1 MKKILYYDNWD
12 KGYRN
17 FLRLDPI
24 FKVKGFE
31 TLLLHTTS
39 FIHKIDEIETAI
51 EGMNLRDISYYK
63 TNKIRN
69 IILKENPSA
78 IVMLN
83 LSFMIDRAI
92 VQICKDLNI
101 KIFHLSHGMLIPSE
115 SIQVVK
121 NHIKKSGGNKLRSK
135 LNKKNKYALYNYLV
149 EVNSVSKAFNFFKTA
164 IVDHTKFTQ
173 FPKYSSELEVNKSF
187 VFYPSDLK
195 VMVENFGFPKEK
207 IEVVGNPELDAF
219 YISEIHPKAKFCS
232 EELNLSNH
240 NYIAYFDD
248 GLSEEVHGWD
258 SQKWLLFLKDIVAIT
273 NEKNHK
279 LIIKLHPRRDI
290 STCVDFFKEH
300 QIKIITDVD
309 FKNFIYHSKFV
320 VSHFSSVLVYALL
333 LNKKIKSPRWDLSEN
348 LEEKYPK
355 TIVEYFYDRE
365 KFKNTFDD
373 VEVNLENVKAYLDE
387 HVAKVDGKASLR
399 IVDGIL
405 KHL

>member
-12 KGYRN
+12 IGYRN

-24 FKVKGFE
+24 FKEKGFE

-39 FIHKIDEIETAI
+39 FIHEIDEIETSI
-51 EGMNLRDISYYK
+51 EGMALRDISYYK

-69 IILKENPSA
+69 IILKENPTA

-115 SIQVVK
+115 SIQIVK
-121 NHIKKSGGNKLRSK
+121 NHIKKSGGNKLLSK

-149 EVNSVSKAFNFFKTA
+149 EVNSISKAFNFFKTA

-173 FPKYSSELEVNKSF
+173 FPKYSTELEVNKSF

-195 VMVENFGFPKEK
+195 VMVDDFGFPREK
-207 IEVVGNPELDAF
+207 IEVVGNPELDTF
-219 YISEIHPKAKFCS
+219 YNSEIQPKDKFCN

-258 SQKWLLFLKDIVAIT
+258 SQKWLIFLKDLVAIT
-273 NEKNHK
+273 TEKNYK

-290 STCVDFFKEH
+290 ATCIEFFKKH
-300 QIKIITDVD
+300 QIQIIKDVD

-365 KFKNTFDD
+365 KFITTFND
-373 VEVNLENVKAYLDE
+373 VEVNLGSVKAYLNE
-387 HVAKVDGKASLR
+387 HVGKVDGKASLR

-405 KHL
+405 NYV

>member
-12 KGYRN
+12 IGYRN

-24 FKVKGFE
+24 FKEKGFE

-39 FIHKIDEIETAI
+39 FIHEIDEIETSI
-51 EGMNLRDISYYK
+51 EGMALRDISYYK

-69 IILKENPSA
+69 IILKENPTA

-115 SIQVVK
+115 SIQIVK
-121 NHIKKSGGNKLRSK
+121 NHIKKSGGNKLLSK

-149 EVNSVSKAFNFFKTA
+149 EVNSISKAFNFFKTA

-173 FPKYSSELEVNKSF
+173 FPKYSTELEVNKSF

-195 VMVENFGFPKEK
+195 VMVDDFGFPREK
-207 IEVVGNPELDAF
+207 IEVVGNPELDTF
-219 YISEIHPKAKFCS
+219 YNSEIQPKDKFCN

-248 GLSEEVHGWD
+248 GLSEEVDGWD
-258 SQKWLLFLKDIVAIT
+258 SQKWLIFLKDLVAIT
-273 NEKNHK
+273 TEKNYK

-290 STCVDFFKEH
+290 ATCIEFFKKH
-300 QIKIITDVD
+300 QIQIIKDVD

-365 KFKNTFDD
+365 KFITTFND
-373 VEVNLENVKAYLDE
+373 VEVNLGSVKAYLNE
-387 HVAKVDGKASLR
+387 HVGKVDGKASLR

-405 KHL
+405 NYV

>member
-24 FKVKGFE
+24 FKEKGFE

-39 FIHKIDEIETAI
+39 FIHEIDEIETSI
-51 EGMNLRDISYYK
+51 EGMALRDISYYK

-69 IILKENPSA
+69 IILKENPTA

-115 SIQVVK
+115 SIQIVK
-121 NHIKKSGGNKLRSK
+121 NHIKKSGGNKLLSK

-149 EVNSVSKAFNFFKTA
+149 EVNSISKAFNFFKTA

-173 FPKYSSELEVNKSF
+173 FPKYSTELEVNKSF

-195 VMVENFGFPKEK
+195 VMVDDFGFPREK
-207 IEVVGNPELDAF
+207 IEVVGNPELDIF
-219 YISEIHPKAKFCS
+219 YNSEIQPKDKFCN

-258 SQKWLLFLKDIVAIT
+258 SQKWLIFLKDLVAIT
-273 NEKNHK
+273 TEKNYK

-290 STCVDFFKEH
+290 ATCIEFFKEH
-300 QIKIITDVD
+300 QIQIIKDVD

-365 KFKNTFDD
+365 KFITTFND
-373 VEVNLENVKAYLDE
+373 VEVNLGSVKAYLNE
-387 HVAKVDGKASLR
+387 HVGKVDGKASLR

-405 KHL
+405 NYV

>member
-24 FKVKGFE
+24 FKQKGFA

-39 FIHKIDEIETAI
+39 FIHEIDEIETSI
-51 EGMNLRDISYYK
+51 EGMDLRDISYYK

-69 IILKENPSA
+69 IILKENPTA
-78 IVMLN
+78 IIMLN

-121 NHIKKSGGNKLRSK
+121 NHIKKSGGNKILSK
-135 LNKKNKYALYNYLV
+135 LNKKNKYALYNYLI

-195 VMVENFGFPKEK
+195 VMVEDFGFPKEK

-219 YISEIHPKAKFCS
+219 YNSEIQPKANFCK
-232 EELNLSNH
+232 EELNLSNY

-258 SQKWLLFLKDIVAIT
+258 SQKWILFLKDLVAIT
-273 NEKNHK
+273 NEKNFK
-279 LIIKLHPRRDI
+279 LIVKLHPRRDI
-290 STCVDFFKEH
+290 SNFLDFFKEY
-300 QIKIITDVD
+300 QIQIIKDVD

-320 VSHFSSVLVYALL
+320 ISHFSSVLVYALL
-333 LNKKIKSPRWDLSEN
+333 LNKKIKSPRWGLSKG
-348 LEEKYPK
+348 LEEKYPNN
-355 TIVEYFYDRE
+355 IIEYFYKRE
-365 KFKNTFDD
+365 LFIDTFDE
-373 VEVNLENVKAYLDE
+373 VEVNVSKIQKYILKSVGI
-387 HVAKVDGKASLR
+387 VDGKATRR
-399 IVDGIL
+399 IVDGIIKQL
-405 KHL
+405 

>member
-1 MKKILYYDNWD
+1 MKKVLYYDNWD

-17 FLRLDPI
+17 FLRLDSI
-24 FKVKGFE
+24 FKEKGVE

-39 FIHKIDEIETAI
+39 LIDDINEVETTI
-51 EGMNLRDISYYK
+51 DGMALRDISFYK
-63 TNKIRN
+63 TKKIRN
-69 IILKENPSA
+69 IIVKEKPTA

-92 VQICKDLNI
+92 VKICKDLNI

-115 SIQVVK
+115 NIQVVK
-121 NHIKKSGGNKLRSK
+121 DHIKKSGGNKLLSK
-135 LNKKNKYALYNYLV
+135 FNKKNKYALHNYLA
-149 EVNSVSKAFNFFKTA
+149 EVGSIPKAFNFFKTA
-164 IVDHTKFTQ
+164 ILDHTKFTQ

-195 VMVENFGFPKEK
+195 VMVNDFGFPKEK

-219 YISEIHPKAKFCS
+219 YNSKIQDKAKFCKN
-232 EELNLSNH
+232 ELNLINP

-258 SQKWLLFLKDIVAIT
+258 SQKWMLFLKDLVAIT
-273 NEKNHK
+273 NEKNFK

-290 STCVDFFKEH
+290 TDCLDFFDEH
-300 QIKIITDVD
+300 KIQIIEDVD

-333 LNKKIKSPRWDLSEN
+333 LNKKIKSPRWGLSKN

-355 TIVEYFYDRE
+355 NIVEYFYDRGKFE
-365 KFKNTFDD
+365 KTFDD
-373 VEVNLENVKAYLDE
+373 IEVNLKNIKLFLDE
-387 HVAKVDGKASLR
+387 HVGKVDGKASLR

-405 KHL
+405 KLV